1 MPLRNFRNMP
11 ATDLRPTKAPMVPF
25 AKELS
30 AQLTEDLSPFA
41 PSKSIESSV
50 RLRLPPPLQKEA
62 LAIYP
67 SLFSFPLLF
76 RFFLPFSDY
85 HQICLFSRNKLYH
98 NRHRKIN
105 AEIVNFKAKLKNS
118 FKKASAK
125 NHEKTYCMHQRLLN
139 F

>member
-1 MPLRNFRNMP
+1 MPPWNFRSVF
-11 ATDLRPTKAPMVPF
+11 ATDLRPPKAPMAPF

-30 AQLTEDLSPFA
+30 AQLTEDLSHFA

-76 RFFLPFSDY
+76 
-85 HQICLFSRNKLYH
+85 LFSSLFPTITNILSQ
-98 NRHRKIN
+98 
-105 AEIVNFKAKLKNS
+105 E
-118 FKKASAK
+118 
-125 NHEKTYCMHQRLLN
+125 T
-139 F
+139 